1 MALQCPLIGTSIS
14 GKINW
19 PNTLSPTVLLIHNM
33 NQELNPKNF
42 RRISIINWLL
52 SFPFFLLF
60 SWPYLYIANFMDIE
74 RVISYIGCIFF
85 SIPFMITIL
94 HGHVT
99 MALGE
104 AHRHHYYDWLDEHPL
119 TYGLLFHPIMTRTR
133 FRLILLVVSILLLI
147 GGLLLQIS

>member
-1 MALQCPLIGTSIS
+1 
-14 GKINW
+14 
-19 PNTLSPTVLLIHNM
+19 M

-52 SFPFFLLF
+52 SAPFFILF
-60 SWPYLYIANFMDIE
+60 AWPYWYIANFAGIE
-74 RVISYIGCIFF
+74 KIIIYTGCIFF

-104 AHRHHYYDWLDEHPL
+104 AHRHHYYNWLNEHPL
-119 TYGLLFHPIMTRTR
+119 TFGLFFHPFMMRTR
-133 FRLILLVVSILLLI
+133 FRLILLVISFLLFLSGLLI
-147 GGLLLQIS
+147 TI